1 MFNNVFLD
9 SASEYTVLGLI
20 NFREN
25 LFMKSYRVIGLAFT
39 LATISGASAFAAP
52 LPGGASTLQETYQ
65 DWTVSCQSQKETS
78 ICVMRQDQSST
89 QTGQRVLTAEL
100 RNVEGK
106 VEGVLLMPFGLD
118 LAKGAALKID
128 EVAGP
133 NLAFSTCLPQGC
145 LAPVSFEAK
154 QVAALKA
161 GTNINVTTTALSPSQ
176 PVAFKVSLKGFGA
189 ALDRIT
195 ALTK

>member
-65 DWTVSCQSQKETS
+65 DWTVSCQSLKETS